1 MPMNA
6 TKVRSAWV
14 IVGSIAA
21 VVTLGFG
28 MVQAIGFVA
37 REQSTVRQ
45 SFPGAGLSLVE
56 VTSDSGSIRVVGDD
70 EESVRVVIR
79 LEEGWSRI
87 ERVARVD
94 GDRLVLSAACPVFSG
109 PFCSATYEVHVPRRL
124 DVVARSENAD
134 VGASDVDG
142 AVTAGSSNGDV
153 TGTRLGGEA
162 QLTTDNGSVEGVD
175 LTSDDVVGSSSNGD
189 VELEMARAP
198 RSVRAESDN
207 GDVVVIVPRGSEL
220 YAVDATTDNGDAV
233 TPIRTDPSARRRI
246 VARSDNGDVTV
257 RYP

>member
-1 MPMNA
+1 MWFEA
-6 TKVRSAWV
+6 ELLHQSV
-14 IVGSIAA
+14 IEELLGLRRA
-21 VVTLGFG
+21 VLELGALT
-28 MVQAIGFVA
+28 VD
-37 REQSTVRQ
+37 STRLR
-45 SFPGAGLSLVE
+45 AGCAL
-56 VTSDSGSIRVVGDD
+56 
-70 EESVRVVIR
+70 
-79 LEEGWSRI
+79 
-87 ERVARVD
+87 
-94 GDRLVLSAACPVFSG
+94 LSAAGHEAAIRC
-109 PFCSATYEVHVPRRL
+109 
-124 DVVARSENAD
+124 NAD
-134 VGASDVDG
+134 EQANKLAWLIETSARVAALRRDQLLAGARIGEYQPAHRGTIERTVGASDVDG

-220 YAVDATTDNGDAV
+220 YAVDATTDNGDAA